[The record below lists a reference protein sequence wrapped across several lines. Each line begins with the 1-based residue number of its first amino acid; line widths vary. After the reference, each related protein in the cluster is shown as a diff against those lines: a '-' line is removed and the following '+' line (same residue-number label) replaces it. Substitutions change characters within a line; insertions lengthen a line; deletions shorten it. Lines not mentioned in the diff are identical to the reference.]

1 MRDIS
6 VNLNDHRLTIV
17 EEPAMKQKRDGSGP
31 VLDREGAAQFVVSV
45 FAKRVAMAGEFAPKG
60 KELRITLATD
70 PGEGFQ
76 EGLRVELIDPRV
88 NAWEIRDDET
98 GRVSSGLAFKAM
110 GLSRRRCAETSSSTT
125 AFGKTCR

>member
-17 EEPAMKQKRDGSGP
+17 EEPAMKLKRDGSGP

-45 FAKRVAMAGEFAPKG
+45 FAKRIAMPGEFAPKG
-60 KELRITLATD
+60 EELRITLATD

-110 GLSRRRCAETSSSTT
+110 GLKPGALR
-125 AFGKTCR
+125 GDK

>member
-17 EEPAMKQKRDGSGP
+17 EEPAMKLKRDGSGP
-31 VLDREGAAQFVVSV
+31 VLDRDGAAQFVVSV
-45 FAKRVAMAGEFAPKG
+45 FAKRIAMAGEFAPKG
-60 KELRITLATD
+60 EELRITLATD

-110 GLSRRRCAETSSSTT
+110 GLKPAPLR
-125 AFGKTCR
+125 GDK